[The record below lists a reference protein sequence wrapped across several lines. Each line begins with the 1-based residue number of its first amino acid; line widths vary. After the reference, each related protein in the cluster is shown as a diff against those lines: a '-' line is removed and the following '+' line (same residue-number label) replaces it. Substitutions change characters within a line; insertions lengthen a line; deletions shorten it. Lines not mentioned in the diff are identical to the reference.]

1 MTFQDLGLEPMLLK
15 AVTEMGFESPT
26 PIQEQTIAQLKDKS
40 SDIVALAQTGT
51 GKTAAFGLPLLSKL
65 DLTSRFTQAL
75 ILAPTRELCM
85 QISKDLINYSKY
97 MGGLKVTAVYGGAP
111 IMTQIRDLKNG
122 SQVVVATPGRLI
134 DLIDRKAMDL
144 SHVDVVVLDE
154 ADEMLNMGFKDD
166 LDLILGN
173 TPPTKNTWLFSATMP
188 REVERI
194 ASKYMESPLEISVGK
209 KNQGAE
215 NIQHIYYTVNQ
226 RDRYAALKRIADFY
240 PDIFGIVFCRTKA
253 ETQEVADNLIKD
265 GYNADAIHGDL
276 SQAQRDLVMKRF
288 RSRTLQML
296 VATDVAARGID
307 VNNVT
312 HVINYNLPEEAENYT
327 HRSGRTGRAG
337 KSGIAIAI
345 VTPREVNKIKDI
357 ERIMGNS
364 FTKADVP
371 DGVAVCE
378 KQLFHLVT
386 KLHEVEV
393 KDDEIEKYLPKIYD
407 ELKDLSKEE
416 LIKRFISEEFN
427 RFYNYYQNS
436 QDLNMGNDG
445 GSNGKTTR
453 FFVNMGVLDGFN
465 KNSIKDFL
473 VEISTIQARMIF
485 NIDVKNSF
493 SFFETENKFVDPLLA
508 LNKAGIE
515 FNGRGI
521 SFEVSKAK
529 PSGGYG
535 EKRSYGGGSRE
546 DGQRRSYGGGGGERS
561 GERKSYGGGER
572 RSYGGGSGSGER
584 SGERKSYGGG
594 ERSGERKSYGGGESR
609 SFAGGERSG
618 ERKSY
623 GGGERTGE
631 RKPFGGE
638 RTSGERRTYGSG
650 ERKPFVSS
658 REGGENKPASD
669 RPFGGSSEGGERRG
683 RFTKD

>member
-1 MTFQDLGLEPMLLK
+1 MTFQELGLEPMLLK
-15 AVTEMGFESPT
+15 AVTEMGFENPT
-26 PIQEQTIAQLKDKS
+26 PIQEQTIPQLQGKS
-40 SDIVALAQTGT
+40 TDMVALAQTGT
-51 GKTAAFGLPLLSKL
+51 GKTAAFGLPLLTKL
-65 DLTSRFTQAL
+65 DLNSRFTQSL
-75 ILAPTRELCM
+75 ILAPTRELCV
-85 QISKDLINYSKY
+85 QISKDLINYSKFLN
-97 MGGLKVTAVYGGAP
+97 GLRVTAVYGGAP
-111 IMTQIRDLKNG
+111 IMGQIRDIKAG

-134 DLIDRKAMDL
+134 DLIERKAIDL

-166 LDLILGN
+166 LDQILSN

-209 KNQGAE
+209 KNSGNE

-253 ETQEVADNLIKD
+253 ETQDVADQLIKD
-265 GYNADAIHGDL
+265 GYNADALHGDL

-288 RSRTLQML
+288 RSHTLQML

-337 KSGIAIAI
+337 KTGIAIAI
-345 VTPREVNKIKDI
+345 VTPREVNKIRDI
-357 ERIMGNS
+357 ERIIQGT

-378 KQLFHLVT
+378 KQLFNLVH
-386 KLHEVEV
+386 KLHTVEV
-393 KDDEIEKYLPKIYD
+393 KDEEIENYLPKIYE

-427 RFYNYYQNS
+427 RFYAYYQNS
-436 QDLNMGNDG
+436 QDLNIGNDG

-453 FFVNMGVLDGFN
+453 FFINMGQLDGFN
-465 KNSIKDFL
+465 RNSIKDFL
-473 VEISTIQARMIF
+473 AEVSSLNPRLIF
-485 NIDVKNSF
+485 NVDVKNSF
-493 SFFETENKFVDPLLA
+493 SFFETENKCVDEFLA
-508 LNKAGIE
+508 LNKKGIE
-515 FNGRGI
+515 FNARVI

-546 DGQRRSYGGGGGERS
+546 DGRRSYGG
-561 GERKSYGGGER
+561 GERKSYGGGSRE
-572 RSYGGGSGSGER
+572 G
-584 SGERKSYGGG
+584 GERKSYGG
-594 ERSGERKSYGGGESR
+594 GERKSYGGGESR
-609 SFAGGERSG
+609 SYS
-618 ERKSY
+618 
-623 GGGERTGE
+623 GGGER
-631 RKPFGGE
+631 RSSFGG
-638 RTSGERRTYGSG
+638 
-650 ERKPFVSS
+650 S
-658 REGGENKPASD
+658 REGGERKSFN
-669 RPFGGSSEGGERRG
+669 REGGNGGGERRSFDKPSG
-683 RFTKD
+683 ERSFSGNREGAERRKRFSK

>member
-1 MTFQDLGLEPMLLK
+1 MTFQELGLEPMLLK
-15 AVTEMGFESPT
+15 AVTEMGFENPT
-26 PIQEQTIAQLKDKS
+26 PIQEQTIPQLQGKS
-40 SDIVALAQTGT
+40 TDMVALAQTGT
-51 GKTAAFGLPLLSKL
+51 GKTAAFGLPLLTKL
-65 DLTSRFTQAL
+65 DLNSRFTQSL
-75 ILAPTRELCM
+75 ILAPTRELCV
-85 QISKDLINYSKY
+85 QISKDLINYSKFLN
-97 MGGLKVTAVYGGAP
+97 GLKVTAVYGGAP
-111 IMTQIRDLKNG
+111 IMGQIRDLKAG

-134 DLIDRKAMDL
+134 DLIERKAIDL

-166 LDLILGN
+166 LDEILSN

-209 KNQGAE
+209 KNSGNE

-265 GYNADAIHGDL
+265 GYNADALHGDL

-337 KSGIAIAI
+337 KTGIAIAI
-345 VTPREVNKIKDI
+345 VTPREVNKIRDI
-357 ERIMGNS
+357 ERIIQNT

-378 KQLFHLVT
+378 KQLFHLVH
-386 KLHEVEV
+386 KLHNVEV
-393 KDDEIEKYLPKIYD
+393 KDEEIETYLPKIYD

-427 RFYNYYQNS
+427 RFYAYYQNS
-436 QDLNMGNDG
+436 QDLNIGNDG
-445 GSNGKTTR
+445 GNNGKTTR
-453 FFVNMGVLDGFN
+453 FFVNMGQLDGFN
-465 KNSIKDFL
+465 RNSIKDFL
-473 VEISTIQARMIF
+473 TEISSLNPRLIF
-485 NIDVKNSF
+485 NVDVKNSF
-493 SFFETENKFVDPLLA
+493 SFFETENKCVDEILA
-508 LNKAGIE
+508 LNKKGIE
-515 FNGRGI
+515 FNARVI

-529 PSGGYG
+529 ASGGYG

-546 DGQRRSYGGGGGERS
+546 DSRRSYGGGERKSYGGGSREGGERKS
-561 GERKSYGGGER
+561 YGGGERKSYGGGESRSYSGGGERRSSYGGNKEGGERKSYGGGER
-572 RSYGGGSGSGER
+572 RSFDKPREEKSFSGNREG
-584 SGERKSYGGG
+584 
-594 ERSGERKSYGGGESR
+594 
-609 SFAGGERSG
+609 A
-618 ERKSY
+618 
-623 GGGERTGE
+623 
-631 RKPFGGE
+631 
-638 RTSGERRTYGSG
+638 ERR
-650 ERKPFVSS
+650 R
-658 REGGENKPASD
+658 
-669 RPFGGSSEGGERRG
+669 
-683 RFTKD
+683 RFTK

>member
-1 MTFQDLGLEPMLLK
+1 MTFQELGLEPMLLK
-15 AVTEMGFESPT
+15 AVTEMGFENPT
-26 PIQEQTIAQLKDKS
+26 PIQEQTIPQLKDKS
-40 SDIVALAQTGT
+40 TDMVALAQTGT
-51 GKTAAFGLPLLSKL
+51 GKTAAFGLPLLMKL
-65 DLTSRFTQAL
+65 DLNSRFTQSL
-75 ILAPTRELCM
+75 ILAPTRELCV
-85 QISKDLINYSKY
+85 QISKDLINYSKFLN
-97 MGGLKVTAVYGGAP
+97 GLRVTAVYGGAP
-111 IMTQIRDLKNG
+111 IMGQIRDLKAG

-134 DLIDRKAMDL
+134 DLIERKAIDL
-144 SHVDVVVLDE
+144 SHVDIVVLDE

-166 LDLILGN
+166 LDEILSN

-194 ASKYMESPLEISVGK
+194 ASKYMETPLEISVGK

-265 GYNADAIHGDL
+265 GYNADALHGDL

-337 KSGIAIAI
+337 KTGIAIAI
-345 VTPREVNKIKDI
+345 VTPREVNKIRDI
-357 ERIMGNS
+357 ERIIQNT

-378 KQLFHLVT
+378 KQLFNLVN
-386 KLHEVEV
+386 KLHNVEV
-393 KDDEIEKYLPKIYD
+393 KDEEIEKYLPKIYD

-427 RFYNYYQNS
+427 RFYTYYQNS
-436 QDLNMGNDG
+436 QDLNISNDG
-445 GSNGKTTR
+445 GNNGKTTR
-453 FFVNMGVLDGFN
+453 FFINMGQLDGFN
-465 KNSIKDFL
+465 RNSIKDFL
-473 VEISTIQARMIF
+473 VEISGLNARLIF

-493 SFFETENKFVDPLLA
+493 SFFETENKCVDEFLA
-508 LNKAGIE
+508 LNKKGIE
-515 FNGRGI
+515 FNARVI

-546 DGQRRSYGGGGGERS
+546 DSRR
-561 GERKSYGGGER
+561 SYGGGER
-572 RSYGGGSGSGER
+572 RSYGGGSREG
-584 SGERKSYGGG
+584 GERKSYGGG
-594 ERSGERKSYGGGESR
+594 ERKTYGGGESR
-609 SFAGGERSG
+609 SYS
-618 ERKSY
+618 
-623 GGGERTGE
+623 GGGERRSSFSGNKEGGE
-631 RKPFGGE
+631 RKPFN
-638 RTSGERRTYGSG
+638 
-650 ERKPFVSS
+650 
-658 REGGENKPASD
+658 REGGN
-669 RPFGGSSEGGERRG
+669 GGGERRSFDKPSG
-683 RFTKD
+683 ERSFSGNREGAERRKRFTK

>member
-1 MTFQDLGLEPMLLK
+1 MTFQELGLEPMLLK
-15 AVTEMGFESPT
+15 AVTEMGFENPT
-26 PIQEQTIAQLKDKS
+26 PIQEQTIPQLQGKS
-40 SDIVALAQTGT
+40 TDMVALAQTGT
-51 GKTAAFGLPLLSKL
+51 GKTAAFGLPLLTKL
-65 DLTSRFTQAL
+65 NLNDRNTQAL
-75 ILAPTRELCM
+75 VLAPTRELCV
-85 QISKDLINYSKY
+85 QISKDLINYSKFLN
-97 MGGLKVTAVYGGAP
+97 GLKVTAVYGGAP
-111 IMTQIRDLKNG
+111 IMGQIRDLKSG

-134 DLIDRKAMDL
+134 DLIERKAIDL

-166 LDLILGN
+166 LDEILSN

-209 KNQGAE
+209 KNSGNE

-265 GYNADAIHGDL
+265 GYNADALHGDL

-337 KSGIAIAI
+337 KTGIAIAI
-345 VTPREVNKIKDI
+345 VTPREAGKIRDI
-357 ERIMGNS
+357 ERIIQNT
-364 FTKADVP
+364 FTKAAVP
-371 DGVAVCE
+371 DGAAVCE
-378 KQLFHLVT
+378 KQLFHLVN
-386 KLHEVEV
+386 KLHNVEV

-416 LIKRFISEEFN
+416 LIKRFVSEEFN
-427 RFYNYYQNS
+427 RFYTYYQNS
-436 QDLNMGNDG
+436 QDLNISNEGGN
-445 GSNGKTTR
+445 NGKTTR
-453 FFVNMGVLDGFN
+453 FFVNMGQLDGFN
-465 KNSIKDFL
+465 RNSIKDFL
-473 VEISTIQARMIF
+473 VEISNIQGRMIF

-493 SFFETENKFVDPLLA
+493 SFFETENKYMDQFLA

-515 FNGRGI
+515 FNARPI

-529 PSGGYG
+529 PSGGGYG

-546 DGQRRSYGGGGGERS
+546 DRGRSYGGGERRSSFGGNREG
-561 GERKSYGGGER
+561 GERKSYGGGE
-572 RSYGGGSGSGER
+572 
-584 SGERKSYGGG
+584 K
-594 ERSGERKSYGGGESR
+594 R
-609 SFAGGERSG
+609 SFDRAGNE
-618 ERKSY
+618 K
-623 GGGERTGE
+623 T
-631 RKPFGGE
+631 FGGN
-638 RTSGERRTYGSG
+638 
-650 ERKPFVSS
+650 
-658 REGGENKPASD
+658 REGGERKK
-669 RPFGGSSEGGERRG
+669 
-683 RFTKD
+683 RFSK

>member
-1 MTFQDLGLEPMLLK
+1 MTFQELGLEPMLLK
-15 AVTEMGFESPT
+15 AVTEMGFENPT
-26 PIQEQTIAQLKDKS
+26 PIQEQTIPQLQGKS
-40 SDIVALAQTGT
+40 TDMVALAQTGT
-51 GKTAAFGLPLLSKL
+51 GKTAAFGLPLLTKL
-65 DLTSRFTQAL
+65 NLNDRNTQAL
-75 ILAPTRELCM
+75 VLAPTRELCV
-85 QISKDLINYSKY
+85 QISKDLITYSKFLN
-97 MGGLKVTAVYGGAP
+97 GLKVTAVYGGAP
-111 IMTQIRDLKNG
+111 IMGQIRDLKSG

-134 DLIDRKAMDL
+134 DLIERKAIDL

-166 LDLILGN
+166 LDEILSN

-209 KNQGAE
+209 KNSGNE

-265 GYNADAIHGDL
+265 GYNADALHGDL

-337 KSGIAIAI
+337 KTGIAIAI
-345 VTPREVNKIKDI
+345 VTPREAGKIRDI
-357 ERIMGNS
+357 ERIIQNT
-364 FTKADVP
+364 FTKAAIP
-371 DGVAVCE
+371 DGAAVCE
-378 KQLFHLVT
+378 KQLFHLVN
-386 KLHEVEV
+386 KLHNVEV
-393 KDDEIEKYLPKIYD
+393 KDDEIESYLPKIYD

-427 RFYNYYQNS
+427 RFYAYYQNS
-436 QDLNMGNDG
+436 QDLNISES

-453 FFVNMGVLDGFN
+453 FFVNMGQLDGFN
-465 KNSIKDFL
+465 RNSIKDFL
-473 VEISTIQARMIF
+473 VEISNIQGRMIF

-493 SFFETENKFVDPLLA
+493 SFFETENKFMDQFLA

-515 FNGRGI
+515 FNARPI

-546 DGQRRSYGGGGGERS
+546 DGRRGERRSFGGNREN
-561 GERKSYGGGER
+561 GER
-572 RSYGGGSGSGER
+572 RSYGGGEKR
-584 SGERKSYGGG
+584 SYSGGG
-594 ERSGERKSYGGGESR
+594 ERR
-609 SFAGGERSG
+609 SS
-618 ERKSY
+618 
-623 GGGERTGE
+623 
-631 RKPFGGE
+631 FGN
-638 RTSGERRTYGSG
+638 R
-650 ERKPFVSS
+650 
-658 REGGENKPASD
+658 
-669 RPFGGSSEGGERRG
+669 EGGERRSYG
-683 RFTKD
+683 NGEKRSFDRSGNEKTFDGNREGGERRKRFTK